1 MLTIHLYPIHP
12 CTVKRVS
19 HLIRQACILSFPVLC
34 RQTPEVQNPWKLS
47 AGFNASPY
55 AVLVCRKRCGIA
67 WASWYMLKYVVNE
80 CKWSKYNQ
88 YTGLILM
95 ILTSKLEPPN
105 KNLKQCYK
113 LLARAPLEVRRK
125 LHPSVVCPND
135 AASAFLGEA
144 ARQPF
149 EVVYPILAVT
159 LQNWANVPAVM
170 NHSSHKGIYEVD
182 SDWVHHWDLM
192 IQLW

>member
-1 MLTIHLYPIHP
+1 MHPCEKGLPPHQASLYPL
-12 CTVKRVS
+12 VS
-19 HLIRQACILSFPVLC
+19 SP
-34 RQTPEVQNPWKLS
+34 LS
-47 AGFNASPY
+47 ANTWSAKSLEVICCVQRIALRSFGLPKTLRDCMGIMIY
-55 AVLVCRKRCGIA
+55 AEIC
-67 WASWYMLKYVVNE
+67 
-80 CKWSKYNQ
+80 CKLSKYNQ
-88 YTGLILM
+88 YTELILM

-159 LQNWANVPAVM
+159 LQNWVNVPAVM